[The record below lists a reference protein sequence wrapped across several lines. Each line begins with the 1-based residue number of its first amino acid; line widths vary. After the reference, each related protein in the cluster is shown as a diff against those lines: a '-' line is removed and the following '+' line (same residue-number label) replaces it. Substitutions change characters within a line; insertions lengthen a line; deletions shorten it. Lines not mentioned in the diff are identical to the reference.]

1 MQFLCCLHLSGISK
15 NQARDETKKKLTV
28 NPLGSV
34 YSEGIPRNPK
44 TCHMQEHMGELIS
57 WNYFMARFTTFDD
70 KAREVKESYDCF
82 LFAEKKARY
91 DNNGCN

>member
-1 MQFLCCLHLSGISK
+1 
-15 NQARDETKKKLTV
+15 
-28 NPLGSV
+28 
-34 YSEGIPRNPK
+34 
-44 TCHMQEHMGELIS
+44 MQEHMGELIS